1 MSVAASEP
9 TFLLLGPHAAGTMLA
24 PDEFDAAQFLDGFR
38 YELIHGVLVVSP
50 APLPQERGPNDELG
64 HCLRSYRQ
72 NHPQGGSLDD
82 TLPEHDVFVGDDRR
96 RADRVIWAGLGRQ
109 PRGDEVPTIVIQF
122 VSAGK
127 RNLARDYEVKRLEYL
142 AVGVREYW
150 VFNRF
155 DRTLTV
161 FQAEG
166 NKVVLDQGQSYQTP
180 LLPGFE
186 FPLVQL
192 FALADR
198 WDAS

>member
-1 MSVAASEP
+1 M
-9 TFLLLGPHAAGTMLA
+9 MLA
-24 PDEFDAAQFLDGFR
+24 PGEFDAAEFEAGFR

-64 HCLRSYRQ
+64 HRLRSYRQ

-82 TLPEHDVFVGDDRR
+82 TLPEHDILMGDDRR

-109 PRGDEVPTIVIQF
+109 PRVDETPTIVVEF

-127 RNLARDYEVKRLEYL
+127 RSLVRDYEVKRREYL
-142 AVGVREYW
+142 AIGVQEYW

-155 DRTLTV
+155 TRTLTV
-161 FQAEG
+161 FQASG
-166 NKVVLDQGQSYQTP
+166 KKVVLDESQTLATP

-186 FPLVQL
+186 LPLARL
-192 FALADR
+192 FELANR
-198 WDAS
+198 WDLLRVKHPL